1 MIKKRF
7 TFRNIIPKKIDN
19 MTENEI
25 NKLAKKIAEL
35 ILDELLVQTD
45 EPVMWIEDD
54 EAEMLAELARLM
66 TLMSA
71 YLEKEEYEKCAIIK
85 NKINKLEKKLNNL

>member
-1 MIKKRF
+1 M
-7 TFRNIIPKKIDN
+7 TDN
-19 MTENEI
+19 DI

-35 ILDELLVQTD
+35 ILEEFVAEIRD
-45 EPVMWIEDD
+45 EPIIWVEDN

-66 TLMSA
+66 TLLSA

-85 NKINKLEKKLNNL
+85 NKINKLEQKLENL

>member
-1 MIKKRF
+1 M
-7 TFRNIIPKKIDN
+7 TDN
-19 MTENEI
+19 DI

-35 ILDELLVQTD
+35 ILEEFVAEIRD
-45 EPVMWIEDD
+45 EPILWVEDN

-66 TLMSA
+66 TLLSA

-85 NKINKLEKKLNNL
+85 NKINKLEQKLENL